1 MTELANLVGA
11 AGVEERETGHHMFPE
26 PFLRGFRGDRFRGD
40 MFETSGE
47 MSDEASGG
55 EGGSLPSSHASN
67 KSDKNLQGDFA
78 DEDSVDEEMVR
89 MAQAEQLGTM
99 LQHHHQLAHMAQ
111 FYQSRL
117 AAPRLSRRQRT
128 EGAKLLAHYR
138 MDRVAEPGNT
148 LLWDLIQD
156 GSIELLAEGL
166 AGEADKALTNLLC
179 YNMERFIRVK
189 FIEGC
194 LTNLEQNRSVVVSLR
209 LLPKLFQSFH
219 NFPGMDTHDVTT
231 HTERTHQMMRLFFE
245 NLETYSKERK
255 EGKEHPFYSHT
266 TQVQVRLQFLAMI
279 FSNQVSPES
288 FRLNRN
294 QVSVL
299 WESLA
304 NEPATS
310 DDLFQW
316 LLGQA
321 HSKEQHALGIQ
332 EVRFIHQ
339 EKLPALRPET
349 MTMTGLSLLSQLSSL
364 VRVADGGGEEQSN
377 MDQVWRIALQACS
390 TDVSMKA
397 IHILN
402 SAYLGKGEEFL
413 TTCMAHLR
421 EAGSSLTGDN
431 EEQLVRIHRALLLL
445 KSHLETFRK
454 KYAFHFR
461 RLAIEGRPVS
471 SHAELVEVRSSAPLR
486 IVVQPGGV
494 VTEKV
499 TLDMHAVDL
508 VADLRAEIA
517 VWWEGKVSQ
526 SPSECATML
535 GSLLGS
541 PGVGA
546 PGPTH
551 LRLISQGQEIS
562 QELDERT
569 LAELGFKDLQLVFA
583 SLGTG
588 PARGGLS
595 KFFPFAS
602 KFVPNMLQESQV
614 SNPSLSPCHT
624 LDVFRWA

>member
-11 AGVEERETGHHMFPE
+11 AGVEEREGKHHMFPE

-288 FRLNRN
+288 FRLNRS
-294 QVSVL
+294 QVPVL
-299 WESLA
+299 GLA
-304 NEPATS
+304 NDPTTS
-310 DDLFQW
+310 DNLFQW
-316 LLGQA
+316 L
-321 HSKEQHALGIQ
+321 
-332 EVRFIHQ
+332 
-339 EKLPALRPET
+339 PEE
-349 MTMTGLSLLSQLSSL
+349 
-364 VRVADGGGEEQSN
+364 D
-377 MDQVWRIALQACS
+377 
-390 TDVSMKA
+390 
-397 IHILN
+397 
-402 SAYLGKGEEFL
+402 
-413 TTCMAHLR
+413 
-421 EAGSSLTGDN
+421 
-431 EEQLVRIHRALLLL
+431 
-445 KSHLETFRK
+445 
-454 KYAFHFR
+454 
-461 RLAIEGRPVS
+461 
-471 SHAELVEVRSSAPLR
+471 
-486 IVVQPGGV
+486 
-494 VTEKV
+494 
-499 TLDMHAVDL
+499 
-508 VADLRAEIA
+508 
-517 VWWEGKVSQ
+517 
-526 SPSECATML
+526 
-535 GSLLGS
+535 
-541 PGVGA
+541 
-546 PGPTH
+546 
-551 LRLISQGQEIS
+551 
-562 QELDERT
+562 
-569 LAELGFKDLQLVFA
+569 
-583 SLGTG
+583 
-588 PARGGLS
+588 
-595 KFFPFAS
+595 
-602 KFVPNMLQESQV
+602 
-614 SNPSLSPCHT
+614 
-624 LDVFRWA
+624 

>member
-304 NEPATS
+304 NGPATS

-595 KFFPFAS
+595 KFFLFS
-602 KFVPNMLQESQV
+602 SNFVPNMLQESQV
-614 SNPSLSPCHT
+614 TNSPFSPCLT
-624 LDVFRWA
+624 LDVFRWV

>member
-1 MTELANLVGA
+1 MQSTISQASGSEPDTDIGLVGKKARVEGKQQDDQQAAPIKPSDRPKRSSWGSKWADHGQGAVMTELANLVGA
-11 AGVEERETGHHMFPE
+11 AGVEEREGNHHMFPE

-288 FRLNRN
+288 FRLNRS

-299 WESLA
+299 WECLA
-304 NEPATS
+304 NDPATS

-332 EVRFIHQ
+332 EVSFIHQ
-339 EKLPALRPET
+339 CHRMQSWLKFIRQLRSALW
-349 MTMTGLSLLSQLSSL
+349 SS
-364 VRVADGGGEEQSN
+364 R
-377 MDQVWRIALQACS
+377 
-390 TDVSMKA
+390 
-397 IHILN
+397 
-402 SAYLGKGEEFL
+402 
-413 TTCMAHLR
+413 
-421 EAGSSLTGDN
+421 
-431 EEQLVRIHRALLLL
+431 
-445 KSHLETFRK
+445 
-454 KYAFHFR
+454 
-461 RLAIEGRPVS
+461 
-471 SHAELVEVRSSAPLR
+471 
-486 IVVQPGGV
+486 
-494 VTEKV
+494 V
-499 TLDMHAVDL
+499 TLDMQAVDL
-508 VADLRAEIA
+508 VADLKAETG
-517 VWWEGKVSQ
+517 GKS
-526 SPSECATML
+526 
-535 GSLLGS
+535 
-541 PGVGA
+541 
-546 PGPTH
+546 
-551 LRLISQGQEIS
+551 R
-562 QELDERT
+562 
-569 LAELGFKDLQLVFA
+569 
-583 SLGTG
+583 
-588 PARGGLS
+588 
-595 KFFPFAS
+595 
-602 KFVPNMLQESQV
+602 
-614 SNPSLSPCHT
+614 
-624 LDVFRWA
+624 

>member
-421 EAGSSLTGDN
+421 EASSSLTGDN

-595 KFFPFAS
+595 KFFLF
-602 KFVPNMLQESQV
+602 LQILFQICCK
-614 SNPSLSPCHT
+614 NLK
-624 LDVFRWA
+624 